1 MTFEASF
8 YGWQDNHNQNHT
20 FNTQNYRQMGESL
33 AMGLYYSLIGVSKVR
48 QTSMPKKIGEK
59 EGKLW
64 RNSQKM
70 AEKWER
76 QLEKELK
83 EQM

>member
-1 MTFEASF
+1 
-8 YGWQDNHNQNHT
+8 
-20 FNTQNYRQMGESL
+20 MGESL
-33 AMGLYYSLIGVSKVR
+33 AMGLYYSLIGVPKVR